1 MKKRKLLGVVALS
14 LTLGL
19 TSCSEP
25 SSSTPITTTEEKA
38 DLYVNIQSSTL
49 SVVAGEMLA
58 LNADSTNGATL
69 SWASS
74 KTEVATVD
82 TNGVVTAVAA
92 GVTSITVTA
101 SLDGETATDTVS
113 VVVTDPTATVLTVT
127 LGNVPTLI
135 VGESFT
141 ATAVTSIPGATLT
154 WASTNEA
161 VATVDNG
168 VITAVGAGAGSIT
181 VTAVAGGQSATAV
194 TSFRVESAPVE
205 EVVELEVSIPSLPT
219 LEAGEQYAIN
229 PTANKAGATFAY
241 TSLNTAIATVD
252 ANGVITAVAAGVA
265 EIEVTATLG
274 DETATSRVTLV
285 VRNSSS
291 VRIEAAFTGNKV
303 VFADDP
309 DLNYTRVEGRVVK
322 GDGQNDYSQRLVY
335 TTEDT
340 DLIELDE
347 NTGHIIGVWQ
357 GQANVKITSTDNPEV
372 STWIVVTIRFR
383 NQNAADWIH
392 FNTED
397 AHLYVGDKLSVN
409 DRITF
414 DEDNDGLTGFTADH
428 IALLKERLTWTL
440 EGNDG
445 YLEETANGE
454 YTAVKATPATPLP
467 AARTD
472 IADLVATVTIHVY
485 DEIGG
490 YFFRTGDEDL
500 TQIEGVALNIKDSS
514 GTITA
519 GTTDVSINL
528 LNGHPTDTAAAVD
541 YVTFVDTTTYAEGQ
555 TPLFTIANANGT
567 KDAAGYAT
575 TQLTAARTGT
585 GTLTAFLDFDG
596 DGKLSEEAYDKPVT
610 LPSGHV
616 VTSDVI
622 LDDIS
627 VQVDTIAFEATQIVA
642 LGDNIQYALDEAN
655 VVDITTNQSFGLIF
669 DWNYEYDDAEAYINN
684 VASNYD
690 IALATGHEDDGVV
703 TIGEPA
709 PSGYVNIYALKAGTT
724 ELLVT
729 YAPKTADGKEDTNN
743 PYYGLTTTVEVNV
756 VATRTISVPAA
767 QNGKTLSAGETFK
780 LTPTMTG
787 TSLLSAE
794 EKALT
799 YTVAKESEGIV
810 SVDGT
815 GLVTALAE
823 GTATITVTGTS
834 AAAAT
839 PATVTVNVEDLSI
852 FSQDGTERLSRDIT
866 LTEGKSLSFLVKD
879 ITGKNVKVTAAGD
892 NESVLEK
899 VTFAQDPETLVCT
912 LNAVAAFSQ
921 NPHTVTLTLVVEE
934 EGTDTQADATP
945 STITLTITVNAAAG
959 VAGE

>member
-74 KTEVATVD
+74 NTEVATVD

-135 VGESFT
+135 VGETFT

-154 WASTNEA
+154 WASTNDA

-194 TSFRVESAPVE
+194 TSFRVESAPVD

-229 PTANKAGATFAY
+229 PTANKTGATFAY

-265 EIEVTATLG
+265 ELEVTATLG
-274 DETATSRVTLV
+274 DETATSRATLV

-303 VFADDP
+303 VWADDP
-309 DLNYTRVEGRVVK
+309 DLNYTRVEGHVVK

-397 AHLYVGDKLSVN
+397 AHLYVGDELSVN

-414 DEDNDGLTGFTADH
+414 DEDNDGVNGFTADH

-440 EGNDG
+440 EGNEG

-454 YTAVKATPATPLP
+454 YTAIAATPVTPLP

-528 LNGHPTDTAAAVD
+528 LNGNPIDTAAAVD
-541 YVTFVDTTTYAEGQ
+541 YVTFVDTTTYAEGD
-555 TPLFTIANANGT
+555 TPLFTINNAT
-567 KDAAGYAT
+567 DRVEEGYAT
-575 TQLTAARTGT
+575 TGLTAARTGT

-596 DGKLSEEAYDKPVT
+596 DGKLSDEAYATPVT

-684 VASNYD
+684 VASNYE

-729 YAPKTADGKEDTNN
+729 YAPKTAEGKDDVDN

-756 VATRTISVPAA
+756 VETRTISVPAA
-767 QNGKTLSAGETFK
+767 QDGKTLSAGETLQ
-780 LTPTMTG
+780 LTPSMTG

-810 SVDGT
+810 SVDAT

-852 FSQDGTERLSRDIT
+852 FSKDGTERLSRDIT
-866 LTEGKSLSFLVKD
+866 LTEGESLSFLVKD
-879 ITGKNVKVTAAGD
+879 ITGKNVKVTATGD
-892 NESVLEK
+892 NESVLQK

-912 LNAVAAFSQ
+912 LNAVDAFTQ

-934 EGTDTQADATP
+934 EGTDTQADTTP
-945 STITLTITVNAAAG
+945 STITLTITVNAAAEG
-959 VAGE
+959 AGE

>member
-74 KTEVATVD
+74 NTEVATVD

-135 VGESFT
+135 VGETFT

-154 WASTNEA
+154 WASTNDA

-194 TSFRVESAPVE
+194 TSFRVESAPVD

-229 PTANKAGATFAY
+229 PTANKTGATFAY

-265 EIEVTATLG
+265 ELEVTATLG
-274 DETATSRVTLV
+274 DETATSRATLV

-291 VRIEAAFTGNKV
+291 VRIEADFTGNKV
-303 VFADDP
+303 VWADDP

-397 AHLYVGDKLSVN
+397 AHLYVGDELSVN

-414 DEDNDGLTGFTADH
+414 DEDKDGLTGFTADH

-440 EGNDG
+440 EGNEG

-454 YTAVKATPATPLP
+454 YTAIAATPVTPLP

-528 LNGHPTDTAAAVD
+528 LNGNPIDTAAAVD
-541 YVTFVDTTTYAEGQ
+541 YVTFVDTTTYAEGE
-555 TPLFTIANANGT
+555 TPLFTINNAT
-567 KDAAGYAT
+567 DRVEEGYAT
-575 TQLTAARTGT
+575 TGLTAARTGT

-596 DGKLSEEAYDKPVT
+596 DGKLSDEAYVTPVT

-684 VASNYD
+684 VASNYE

-729 YAPKTADGKEDTNN
+729 YAPKTADGTDDVNN

-756 VATRTISVPAA
+756 VETRTISVPAA
-767 QNGKTLSAGETFK
+767 QDGKTLSAGETLQ
-780 LTPTMTG
+780 LTPSMTG

-810 SVDGT
+810 SVDAT

-834 AAAAT
+834 SAAAT

-866 LTEGKSLSFLVKD
+866 LTEGESLSFLVKD
-879 ITGKNVKVTAAGD
+879 ITGKNVKVTATGD
-892 NESVLEK
+892 NGSVLQK

-912 LNAVAAFSQ
+912 LNAVDAFTQ

-934 EGTDTQADATP
+934 EGTDTQADTTP